1 MTNDSAAKSF
11 YTVLLLALVCSALVS
26 GAAVGLRPRQDANEQ
41 LDQKKNILRA
51 AGLYNGQ
58 GDINLL
64 FSAIETKIIRLSDG
78 TFVSKEEVDPNN
90 FNQLKAAFNPQTGK
104 QLPKQ
109 EDPARLNRLEKYSLI
124 YLVHQNNTI
133 NTVIL
138 PIRGKGLWS
147 TMYGYVALAG
157 DLSTITGVT
166 FYKHGE
172 TPGLGGE
179 IENQDWQAGWQGKK
193 IHDNQGKIVLRV
205 VKGKVKATD
214 QDRAHRL
221 DGISGATLTMN
232 GINNLLM
239 FWFGE
244 HGFKPF
250 LERYKTKEGIGG

>member
-1 MTNDSAAKSF
+1 MANDSATKSF

-26 GAAVGLRPRQDANEQ
+26 GAAVGLRPRQEANEQ

-51 AGLYNGQ
+51 AGLYNDQ
-58 GDINLL
+58 GDIDQL
-64 FSAIETKIIRLSDG
+64 FGTIETKIIRLSDG
-78 TFVSKEEVDPNN
+78 SFVPKKEVDPNT
-90 FNQLKAAFNPQTGK
+90 FNQLKAAFNPETGR

-109 EDPARLNRLEKYSLI
+109 EDPARLSRLEKYSLI
-124 YLVHQNNTI
+124 YLVRQNNTV
-133 NTVIL
+133 NTIIL

-205 VKGKVKATD
+205 VKGKVKSTD
-214 QDRAHRL
+214 QESVHRL

-232 GINNLLM
+232 GVNNLLM
-239 FWFGE
+239 F
-244 HGFKPF
+244 
-250 LERYKTKEGIGG
+250 

>member
-1 MTNDSAAKSF
+1 MANDSAAKSF

-26 GAAVGLRPRQDANEQ
+26 GAAVGLRPRQEANEQ
-41 LDQKKNILRA
+41 LDRKKNILRA

-58 GDINLL
+58 GNVDLL
-64 FSAIETKIIRLSDG
+64 FRAIETKIIRLTDG
-78 TFVSKEEVDPNN
+78 SFVPKEEVDPNK
-90 FNQLKAAFNPQTGK
+90 FNQLKAAFNPKTGK

-109 EDPARLNRLEKYSLI
+109 EDPARLGKLEKYSLI
-124 YLVHQNNTI
+124 YLVRQNDTVNTI
-133 NTVIL
+133 IL

-147 TMYGYVALAG
+147 TMYGYVALAS

-179 IENQDWQAGWQGKK
+179 IENQNWQASWQGKK
-193 IHDNQGKIVLRV
+193 IHNKQGKIVLRV
-205 VKGKVKATD
+205 VKGKVKTTD
-214 QDRAHRL
+214 QERVHRL

-250 LERYKTKEGIGG
+250 LERYKTNGGIGG